1 MVMAVNMMDIV
12 AKNGDQINIAAL
24 SKNMGC
30 EAVEI
35 SALKGTGITE
45 AAEKAVALAQKK
57 TAAGFVH
64 SFAPEVESVLTDIEA
79 LLPSDIAQ
87 SQKRF
92 YAIKLFERDD
102 KIADTMSKV
111 PDVESIIKAA
121 EDKLDDDSE
130 SIITNERYV
139 YIASIIEGCYVKKNK
154 QSLTISDKI
163 DRIVT
168 NRWLACDLC
177 SCDVVCI
184 LYFRIHSWC
193 ICD

>member
-1 MVMAVNMMDIV
+1 MHRRR
-12 AKNGDQINIAAL
+12 QRP
-24 SKNMGC
+24 
-30 EAVEI
+30 
-35 SALKGTGITE
+35 
-45 AAEKAVALAQKK
+45 
-57 TAAGFVH
+57 GFVH

-168 NRWLACDLC
+168 NRWLALPIFAVVMWFVYYISVSTVGAFVTDWTNDVLFGEIIPPAIEGFLESIHCC
-177 SCDVVCI
+177 SMAAGSDP
-184 LYFRIHSWC
+184 
-193 ICD
+193 